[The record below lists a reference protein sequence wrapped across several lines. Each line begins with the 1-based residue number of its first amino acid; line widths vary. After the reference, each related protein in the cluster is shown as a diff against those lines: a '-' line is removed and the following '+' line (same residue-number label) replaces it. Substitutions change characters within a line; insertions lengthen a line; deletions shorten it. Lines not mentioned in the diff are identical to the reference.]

1 MYCYVTQPNHYCY
14 PMFSPVNI
22 CYSKVSLYHSIQM
35 FPPKHCVAR
44 LSKQPIPFLL
54 VSCISYPTLLTRNRC
69 TIKTWIGQT
78 NNQDL
83 DLYFVISARRQAV
96 LLHGDLS
103 EQKGGHNRH
112 PGPHRVRRG
121 RQTECGLPSGQHVNL
136 QRVRYLQRF
145 IQRNQ
150 ADTPTESTIDH
161 QVSSKTSI
169 P

>member
-1 MYCYVTQPNHYCY
+1 MHNKYLNW
-14 PMFSPVNI
+14 SN
-22 CYSKVSLYHSIQM
+22 
-35 FPPKHCVAR
+35 
-44 LSKQPIPFLL
+44 KQPRLGL
-54 VSCISYPTLLTRNRC
+54 
-69 TIKTWIGQT
+69 
-78 NNQDL
+78 
-83 DLYFVISARRQAV
+83 VISARQQDV
-96 LLHGDLS
+96 VLHGDLS

-150 ADTPTESTIDH
+150 ADPPTESTIDH